1 MANVLHIIVVGLLVG
16 GIYGL
21 VSIGLNLIF
30 GVIRIVNFAHGE
42 LVMLAMYGAYLCY
55 TTMGLD
61 PYVSVLVVVPALFVV
76 GILIHRLVLQP
87 LHGESSMQIFA
98 TFGLLILF
106 QNVVLALTRGEGYS
120 VPSKLAGVT
129 LGIGDIHLTLSRL
142 VIFVA
147 VTLTAIALHVF
158 LKRTLVGK
166 SIRAVTQDRQAAR
179 LMGINVERTFTITF
193 GIGAA
198 LAGFAGVLLAPI
210 YTLSPGIGGNFIVA
224 AFAVVVLGGLGSVA
238 GAYFGGMIVG
248 LVEAFAGFYI
258 DPELKQ
264 AIWFLIFLAVLVV
277 RPTGLFGQVGAEEIG
292 FREQA

>member
-1 MANVLHIIVVGLLVG
+1 VDNVLHILVVGLLLG

-55 TTMGLD
+55 ATLGLD
-61 PYVSVLVVVPALFVV
+61 PYISVLIVVPAMFVLGLV
-76 GILIHRLVLQP
+76 VHRLILEP

-98 TFGLLILF
+98 TFGLLIVF

-129 LGIGDIHLTLSRL
+129 FGIGDIRVTMSRL

-147 VTLTAIALHVF
+147 LTLVAIALHLF
-158 LKRTLVGK
+158 LQRTLTGK
-166 SIRAVTQDRQAAR
+166 SIRAVTQDGQAAR
-179 LMGINVERTFTITF
+179 LMGINVQRTFTITF
-193 GIGAA
+193 GIGTA
-198 LAGFAGVLLAPI
+198 LAGLAGVLLSPI
-210 YTLSPGIGGNFIVA
+210 YTLSPSIGGNFILA

-264 AIWFLIFLAVLVV
+264 GIWFLIFLAVLIV
-277 RPTGLFGQVGAEEIG
+277 RPTGLFGQVGAEEVG
-292 FREQA
+292 FREQG

>member
-1 MANVLHIIVVGLLVG
+1 MENVLHILVVGLLLG

-21 VSIGLNLIF
+21 VAIGLNLIF

-55 TTMGLD
+55 ATMGLD
-61 PYVSVLVVVPALFVV
+61 PYVSVIIVVPALFVV
-76 GILIHRLVLQP
+76 GVLVYRLVLQP
-87 LHGESSMQIFA
+87 LHAESSMQIFA

-120 VPSKLAGVT
+120 VPSKLAGMT
-129 LGIGDIHLTLSRL
+129 FAIGDIRVTLSRL
-142 VIFVA
+142 AIFVA
-147 VTLTAIALHVF
+147 LALAAIALHLF
-158 LKRTLVGK
+158 LGRTLTGK

-198 LAGFAGVLLAPI
+198 LAGLAGVLLSPI
-210 YTLSPGIGGNFIVA
+210 YTLSPGIGGNFVLA

-264 AIWFLIFLAVLVV
+264 AIWFLIFLAVLIV

-292 FREQA
+292 FREQD

>member
-1 MANVLHIIVVGLLVG
+1 MSTVLHILVVGILLG

-30 GVIRIVNFAHGE
+30 GVIRVVNFAHGE
-42 LVMLAMYGAYLCY
+42 LVMLGMYGAFLAYSLL
-55 TTMGLD
+55 GLD
-61 PYVSVLVVVPALFVV
+61 PYLSIALVLPALFVF
-76 GILIHRLVLQP
+76 GLIIQRLIIQP
-87 LHGESSMQIFA
+87 LQSESMMQMFA
-98 TFGLLILF
+98 TFALLTIL
-106 QNVVLALTRGEGYS
+106 QNVVLAITRGEGYS
-120 VPSKLAGVT
+120 VPTKVAALGVE
-129 LGIGDIHLTLSRL
+129 LGDIRVSATRL
-142 VIFVA
+142 IILVA
-147 VTLTAIALHVF
+147 VTAIAVALHFF
-158 LKRTLVGK
+158 LQRTLIGK

-179 LMGINVERTFTITF
+179 LMGINVERTFMVTF

-198 LAGFAGVLLAPI
+198 LAGLAGVLIAPI
-210 YTLSPGIGGNFIVA
+210 YTLSPGIGGNFILA

-248 LVEAFAGFYI
+248 IVEAFAGYYV

-292 FREQA
+292 FREQS